1 MSELIERRVC
11 SAAIAAE
18 LVIILVME
26 VSLLTEKLWDIPD
39 SITGNGGKASC
50 PSLPFLPDSDPPFL
64 D

>member
-1 MSELIERRVC
+1 
-11 SAAIAAE
+11 

-39 SITGNGGKASC
+39 LITGNGGKASC